1 MRADCRAAGG
11 CLLEWERKHNLG
23 LKQKARRILSWV
35 KDEGG
40 LYLTLIKSHCS
51 AASEKAY
58 SNLGIE

>member
-23 LKQKARRILSWV
+23 LKQKAPRVLSWV

-40 LYLTLIKSHCS
+40 IVLNLDQSTLLSC
-51 AASEKAY
+51 
-58 SNLGIE
+58 L